1 MINLRVL
8 ANVLKHSGFGPITCV
23 FLFVFLACSLIV
35 WLTDPNTLSFT
46 DGMWLSFEVITTIGF
61 GDIVVDGAA
70 ARSAAVILSIF
81 SIFYIALVT
90 GVVVSY
96 CTSAI
101 KVRQEGTLANFMDKL
116 ERLDKMT
123 PEELTEFSK
132 AIRKY
137 RGTK

>member
-23 FLFVFLACSLIV
+23 FVLVFFICSLVV

>member
-8 ANVLKHSGFGPITCV
+8 ANVLKHSGFGSITCV

-46 DGMWLSFEVITTIGF
+46 DGMWLSFEVISTIGF
-61 GDIVVDGAA
+61 GDIVVSGAA

-96 CTSAI
+96 CTTAI
-101 KVRQEGTLANFMDKL
+101 KVRQEGTLANFTDKL
-116 ERLDKMT
+116 ENLDKMT
-123 PEELTEFSK
+123 PEELAQFSK
-132 AIRKY
+132 AVRKY
-137 RGTK
+137 NGKH